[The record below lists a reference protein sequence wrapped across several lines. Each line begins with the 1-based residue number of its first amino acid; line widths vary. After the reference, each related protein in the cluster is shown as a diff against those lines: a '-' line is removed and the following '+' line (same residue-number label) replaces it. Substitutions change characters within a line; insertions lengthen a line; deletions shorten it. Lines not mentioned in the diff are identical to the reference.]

1 MKHGAVRKLMRATI
15 LSLLALGITSGV
27 ASMEVWAASPAMAQP
42 GDQSG
47 GSDGGDSGTQGGG
60 SAPGSGSPENPVTK
74 VVGGVVGGS
83 GA

>member
-1 MKHGAVRKLMRATI
+1 MKRGAVRKLMRAAI
-15 LSLLALGITSGV
+15 LSLLAFGMTSGV
-27 ASMEVWAASPAMAQP
+27 VGMEVWAANSAMAQP

-47 GSDGGDSGTQGGG
+47 GSDGGDSGSQGGG